1 MNAESETKLI
11 PENQSE
17 KKCTSCGKWTRWS
30 RQQDDVC
37 EHCGAE
43 LSTHLK
49 EKEARAERMKSYP
62 KGLFP
67 VKEHDAVL
75 IKMGKYSIN
84 TIHVIFTA
92 IVSFI
97 VWFITFVVT

>member
-1 MNAESETKLI
+1 
-11 PENQSE
+11 
-17 KKCTSCGKWTRWS
+17 
-30 RQQDDVC
+30 
-37 EHCGAE
+37 
-43 LSTHLK
+43 
-49 EKEARAERMKSYP
+49 MKSYP
-62 KGLFP
+62 KGLFQ
-67 VKEHDAVL
+67 VKEHDALL